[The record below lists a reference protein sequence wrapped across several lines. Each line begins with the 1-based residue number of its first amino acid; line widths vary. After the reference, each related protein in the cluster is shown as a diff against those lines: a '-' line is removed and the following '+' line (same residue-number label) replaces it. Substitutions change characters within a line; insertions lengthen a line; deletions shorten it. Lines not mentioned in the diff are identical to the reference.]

1 MDSFALKVIFGQ
13 QSEKLVLSSG
23 IPRTVEEL
31 HETVRETFGLVED
44 FTLHYYDDSFG
55 DFFTLHSPNQIK
67 DRGTVKAVVIPSVV
81 LTLIPQCENPSDVS
95 SLNESSSSSTYKTT
109 KDQTDGSS
117 LSSDNTVILSPLQ
130 SPLKTQWPD
139 EIVIPLFSVAT
150 ETVLK
155 NANEVFVQNGT
166 VLKNTSVKSDIMEK
180 LADYMYSYTAYPTGL
195 QIGEVAEALVKKHP
209 CLTEPGS
216 RNGWMGWMYS
226 LKYKMG
232 NYRSKLRS
240 LGVPEVTCNSLK
252 NKHPDDKAP
261 AKNIK
266 KARKGEVLF
275 LPHYPGQDGKEQQE
289 LERLQLID
297 ECKKKDSTAIK
308 DLMCKTFAHRRHD
321 IISQQL
327 SVSNIKDRWPAL
339 FDISQTGY
347 IMSYDQHA
355 VCVGCLGPHHRT
367 SPSHLNPIAAPVSS
381 SRQRKSSG
389 GQPFSRLMLRRCS
402 AKREVSAEFHRIT
415 TLNLEPK
422 FMSSLDL
429 YSSKLLSLFQ
439 AKKGAAG
446 QRHRAQLN
454 LLLQLRLPVLQS
466 GNSIEKKREVI
477 IRCLIDHLGEDPS
490 ALIKTFEDS
499 ADAVFVEEALA
510 EEVMKIYLLQNQDRS
525 GEPTDVGIVI
535 EGVTVLGKLGN
546 LSKACCYLLGL
557 CYALDLKYPKNL
569 KCTFEAFQ
577 KVFMELDTGNLSVKV
592 QRLKNDL
599 CSL

>member
-1 MDSFALKVIFGQ
+1 MFVSVRGKTEIPPFFFFFLVVFILQMDSVALKVIFGQ

-109 KDQTDGSS
+109 EDQTDGSS

-130 SPLKTQWPD
+130 SPLKTTWPD

-166 VLKNTSVKSDIMEK
+166 VLNNTSVKSDIMEK

-289 LERLQLID
+289 LERQQLID
-297 ECKKKDSTAIK
+297 ECKKKNSTAIK

-327 SVSNIKDRWPAL
+327 SVSDIKDRWPAL
-339 FDISQTGY
+339 FDVSQVSVHLKGY
-347 IMSYDQHA
+347 PLVNKIWS
-355 VCVGCLGPHHRT
+355 VR
-367 SPSHLNPIAAPVSS
+367 SPII
-381 SRQRKSSG
+381 
-389 GQPFSRLMLRRCS
+389 
-402 AKREVSAEFHRIT
+402 REVRK
-415 TLNLEPK
+415 N
-422 FMSSLDL
+422 M
-429 YSSKLLSLFQ
+429 LL
-439 AKKGAAG
+439 
-446 QRHRAQLN
+446 
-454 LLLQLRLPVLQS
+454 
-466 GNSIEKKREVI
+466 
-477 IRCLIDHLGEDPS
+477 PS
-490 ALIKTFEDS
+490 
-499 ADAVFVEEALA
+499 
-510 EEVMKIYLLQNQDRS
+510 
-525 GEPTDVGIVI
+525 
-535 EGVTVLGKLGN
+535 
-546 LSKACCYLLGL
+546 
-557 CYALDLKYPKNL
+557 
-569 KCTFEAFQ
+569 
-577 KVFMELDTGNLSVKV
+577 
-592 QRLKNDL
+592 
-599 CSL
+599 

>member
-1 MDSFALKVIFGQ
+1 MDSVALKVIFGQ

-109 KDQTDGSS
+109 EDQTDGSS

-130 SPLKTQWPD
+130 SPLKTAWPD

-166 VLKNTSVKSDIMEK
+166 VLNNTLVKSDIMEK

-195 QIGEVAEALVKKHP
+195 QIGEVAEALVKKHS

-289 LERLQLID
+289 LERQQLID
-297 ECKKKDSTAIK
+297 ECKKKNSTAIK

-327 SVSNIKDRWPAL
+327 SVSDIKDRWPAL
-339 FDISQTGY
+339 FDVSQ
-347 IMSYDQHA
+347 
-355 VCVGCLGPHHRT
+355 
-367 SPSHLNPIAAPVSS
+367 
-381 SRQRKSSG
+381 
-389 GQPFSRLMLRRCS
+389 
-402 AKREVSAEFHRIT
+402 VSAEFHRIT

-422 FMSSLDL
+422 FMASLDL

-454 LLLQLRLPVLQS
+454 LLLQS

-490 ALIKTFEDS
+490 ALIKTFEGG

-577 KVFMELDTGNLSVKV
+577 KVFMELDPGNLSVKV